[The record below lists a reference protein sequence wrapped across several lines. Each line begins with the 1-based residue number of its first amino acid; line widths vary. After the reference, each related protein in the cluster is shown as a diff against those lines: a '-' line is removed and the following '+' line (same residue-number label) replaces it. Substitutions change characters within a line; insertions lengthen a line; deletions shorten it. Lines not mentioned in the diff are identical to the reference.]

1 MKKIFFIS
9 FLLLFTA
16 LPLSIVLDKEQKGNE
31 MMTGGFG
38 TQYADS
44 PYPFGNPSAPV
55 RCRLKLYRKKFII
68 IQVQQDQT
76 ALKIPTDAMRF
87 EGARKRAD
95 SERCEPIDIS
105 LGYIYSEGELLRYHS
120 KGYPSQADEAGYVGL
135 VPVSQQKIIEIRVID
150 LLPSSVNAK
159 AAAEKLKSQTDLKRY
174 TPQLKMQHYPLWFYP
189 NAKYVEYEK
198 NNGLWPPFDKYGYGV
213 MNSKNPLTNQPYVV
227 ECRLSVEMPE
237 NISDNTDLRERFVQA
252 KLSNGGYGYCEGLY
266 YIVTDNTVLTLEVKI
281 FGDAVPFID
290 QIYAKIDNTIRDYI
304 VPTSSETLKTIN

>member
-1 MKKIFFIS
+1 MKRIIFIS

-16 LPLSIVLDKEQKGNE
+16 LPVWIVWDKEQKGNE

-44 PYPFGNPSAPV
+44 PYPFGNPSSPV
-55 RCRLKLYRKKFII
+55 RCRLKLYRKKFVI

-150 LLPSSVNAK
+150 LLPSSVDAK
-159 AAAEKLKSQTDLKRY
+159 AAAEKIKSQTDLKRY

-189 NAKYVEYEK
+189 NARYVQQER
-198 NNGLWPPFDKYGYGV
+198 NGNWDLTYKYGHGV
-213 MNSKNPLTNQPYVV
+213 MNSNNPLTNQPYIV
-227 ECRLSVEMPE
+227 ECRTDVGLKREDP
-237 NISDNTDLRERFVQA
+237 DNDESRQKYMQA
-252 KLSNGGYGYCEGLY
+252 KIANGGYGYCEGLY
-266 YIVTDNTVLTLEVKI
+266 YIVTDDTVLTLEVKTS
-281 FGDAVPFID
+281 GDAVPFID

-304 VPTSSETLKTIN
+304 VPTSSELLKTIN